1 MAELRIWQIDAMD
14 SAILAYQREVNRSSK
29 RG

>member
-14 SAILAYQREVNRSSK
+14 SAILAYQRETNRQKGK
-29 RG
+29 R